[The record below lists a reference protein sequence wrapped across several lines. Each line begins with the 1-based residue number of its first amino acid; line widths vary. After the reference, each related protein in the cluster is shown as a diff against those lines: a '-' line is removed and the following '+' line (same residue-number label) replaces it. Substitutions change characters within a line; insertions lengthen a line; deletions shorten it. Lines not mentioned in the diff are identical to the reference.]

1 MKELN
6 NKEKSVRK
14 GPTVVISVRFSEYL
28 ESSVARGS
36 LFHWHE
42 GHVHGKTKA
51 CPAVVCHQQPLVF
64 LFSCFCIFFGVRGV
78 VHGLASLYNNIK
90 HLKMMTLLPGP
101 PLVQFCENVKSEF
114 SGNME
119 HLQLPPPKQGFRF
132 TWKIMGKTCISPILA
147 LSLLFIVFSF
157 FSRNTPFIIPLW
169 YIKPGRRGMSGRP
182 WDLHVSGAMVVHE
195 PAWVLSISGR
205 GRPDSR
211 KSMQVQNV
219 WIVFSLAL
227 RSVLLFGRALCG
239 QAFEYVHLIY
249 RGPLLLTWVKAW
261 LCIYLIA
268 SFS

>member
-114 SGNME
+114 SGNTE
-119 HLQLPPPKQGFRF
+119 HLQLPPQNKAFVLR
-132 TWKIMGKTCISPILA
+132 GKSWGRLAFPLYLHSVSPLHRLLIL
-147 LSLLFIVFSF
+147 LQKYSF
-157 FSRNTPFIIPLW
+157 YYSVVIHQTGEKGNVRKTLRPARLW
-169 YIKPGRRGMSGRP
+169 GDG
-182 WDLHVSGAMVVHE
+182 GA
-195 PAWVLSISGR
+195 
-205 GRPDSR
+205 
-211 KSMQVQNV
+211 
-219 WIVFSLAL
+219 
-227 RSVLLFGRALCG
+227 
-239 QAFEYVHLIY
+239 
-249 RGPLLLTWVKAW
+249 
-261 LCIYLIA
+261 
-268 SFS
+268 

>member
-1 MKELN
+1 M
-6 NKEKSVRK
+6 
-14 GPTVVISVRFSEYL
+14 ISVRFSEYL

-147 LSLLFIVFSF
+147 FCLSSSSSSHSSPEILLLLFRCDTSNRGEGECQEDLETCT
-157 FSRNTPFIIPLW
+157 SL
-169 YIKPGRRGMSGRP
+169 GRWWCMNQP
-182 WDLHVSGAMVVHE
+182 E
-195 PAWVLSISGR
+195 
-205 GRPDSR
+205 
-211 KSMQVQNV
+211 
-219 WIVFSLAL
+219 
-227 RSVLLFGRALCG
+227 C
-239 QAFEYVHLIY
+239 
-249 RGPLLLTWVKAW
+249 
-261 LCIYLIA
+261 
-268 SFS
+268 